1 MQYIHKRGALINS
14 VAFRYRQKR
23 MAAESTL
30 LADVR
35 IWGVCKGN
43 SACQTKRRSHLT
55 TLSRLYW
62 FYPLLSRYSF
72 FSRVFFF
79 VVFYFPAPFSSL
91 LYSLVLL
98 RFPNSSLTYISG
110 AASPVSPSPSL
121 AVIIHYHQIIPVNW
135 SFVRISFRIIKAL
148 KAVLFWWHWKCQ
160 RIRSKFNFAVHLIFL
175 TYFLWRTFSIYIRVR
190 FQLDP
195 SLTPAIHII
204 K

>member
-1 MQYIHKRGALINS
+1 MGRVQGQFCMSNETE
-14 VAFRYRQKR
+14 VAFDN
-23 MAAESTL
+23 AVTSL
-30 LADVR
+30 L
-35 IWGVCKGN
+35 I
-43 SACQTKRRSHLT
+43 
-55 TLSRLYW
+55 LSSSLKI
-62 FYPLLSRYSF
+62 LVF
-72 FSRVFFF
+72 FPRFFF

-148 KAVLFWWHWKCQ
+148 KAVLFWCHWKCQ